1 MEHYTL
7 QPDESMI
14 YRNDIQ
20 IVYDGKK
27 QKCTLLLTDKFFVFI
42 IKIKKFLI
50 KEDVIVESFAVDT
63 LKIYKDSPNVIR
75 KGDVVELYF
84 IGGERSVV
92 FPDKGEAKK
101 FVAKTMELI
110 TQKSKLIRGIE
121 KTKKVV
127 SEVGDSLGIDKET
140 ATCVAQ
146 NVAQGVAR
154 AGIKAIFKKKSN
166 DKKQVETTETVKL
179 PTGIF
184 HRKETKQLPPL
195 SPEEQVAAIEK
206 FKQLL
211 DNGVI
216 TQEEFDAKKK
226 DLLGL

>member
-1 MEHYTL
+1 MEYYTL
-7 QPDESMI
+7 QSDESMI
-14 YRNDIQ
+14 YRNDVQ
-20 IVYDGKK
+20 IFYDGKK
-27 QKCTLLLTDKFFVFI
+27 QACTLLLTDKFFVCI
-42 IKIKKFLI
+42 IKQKKFLRKDEI
-50 KEDVIVESFAVDT
+50 TVESYAVNT
-63 LKIYKDSPNVIR
+63 LKTYKDSPNIIR
-75 KGDVVELYF
+75 KNDIVELYF
-84 IGGERSVV
+84 IGGERSVI

-101 FVAKTMELI
+101 FVAKTMELV

-127 SEVGDSLGIDKET
+127 SEVGDSLGIDKEM
-140 ATCVAQ
+140 AAGVAQ
-146 NVAQGVAR
+146 NVAQGVAQ
-154 AGIKAIFKKKSN
+154 AGIKALFKKKSN
-166 DKKQVETTETVKL
+166 DKNQVETTETLKL

-184 HRKETKQLPPL
+184 RRKETKQLPPL

-226 DLLGL
+226 EFLGL